1 MNKRSSRLTIV
12 VTTRRDSQFG
22 RLLIVGAV
30 ILAASHATPVWA
42 QHPSPTGRQEKPGS
56 PPEAQRPLRQQPDD
70 ADGVAGDGRRTL
82 ARLPQNVARGIG
94 GVFSF
99 DSLLPVL
106 VGLAA
111 TGAARGFDDHL
122 AFPDGANSDF
132 GELGNGFG
140 NPVFVAAAATGLL
153 LGGRATSAG
162 RFRDA
167 SYDLFTATAVTL
179 LYTETLKRTIDRTRP
194 SGTDN
199 KSFPSGHTS
208 NAFTWATVI
217 DHHYGKKLGLPMYAF
232 ATLVTGSRIH
242 RGSHFLSDVVAGA
255 AVGFIAGRSV
265 VRTAGEPLG
274 GRRVTLVPAVGP
286 SGQRGMVVV
295 VAF

>member
-1 MNKRSSRLTIV
+1 MKKRSSRLAIV
-12 VTTRRDSQFG
+12 VTARGDRQFG

-30 ILAASHATPVWA
+30 ILAASVATPVWA
-42 QHPSPTGRQEKPGS
+42 QHPAPTGRQEKPDTT
-56 PPEAQRPLRQQPDD
+56 PEARRPLRQEPDD
-70 ADGVAGDGRRTL
+70 ADRVAGDGRRTL

-94 GVFSF
+94 GVFSL

-111 TGAARGFDDHL
+111 TAADRGFDDHV

-153 LGGRATSAG
+153 LGGRAASAG

-167 SYDLFTATAVTL
+167 SYDLFTATAVNL
-179 LYTETLKRTIDRTRP
+179 LYTEALKMTIDRTRP
-194 SGTDN
+194 NGADN

-217 DHHYGKKLGLPMYAF
+217 DHHFGKKLGLPMYAF
-232 ATLVTGSRIH
+232 ATLVAGSRIH

-255 AVGFIAGRSV
+255 AVGFITGRSV
-265 VRTAGEPLG
+265 VRSAGEPLG
-274 GRRVTLVPAVGP
+274 ERRWTLVPAVGP
-286 SGQRGMVVV
+286 RGQRGMVMVV
-295 VAF
+295 VF

>member
-1 MNKRSSRLTIV
+1 MKKRSSRLAIV
-12 VTTRRDSQFG
+12 VTARGDRQFG

-30 ILAASHATPVWA
+30 ILAASVATPVWA
-42 QHPSPTGRQEKPGS
+42 QHPAPTGRQEKPDTT
-56 PPEAQRPLRQQPDD
+56 PEARRPLRQEPDD
-70 ADGVAGDGRRTL
+70 ADRVAGDGRRTL

-94 GVFSF
+94 GVFSL

-111 TGAARGFDDHL
+111 TGAARGFDDHV

-153 LGGRATSAG
+153 LGGRAASAG

-167 SYDLFTATAVTL
+167 SYDLFTATAVNL
-179 LYTETLKRTIDRTRP
+179 LYTEALKMTIDRTRP
-194 SGTDN
+194 NGADN

-217 DHHYGKKLGLPMYAF
+217 DHHFGKKLGLPMYAF
-232 ATLVTGSRIH
+232 APWWRDHASTVAVTSSATSSPVPRWGSSPVDRSFAP
-242 RGSHFLSDVVAGA
+242 RVSLWA
-255 AVGFIAGRSV
+255 SV
-265 VRTAGEPLG
+265 VGPWFRLSALG
-274 GRRVTLVPAVGP
+274 A
-286 SGQRGMVVV
+286 S
-295 VAF
+295 AAW